1 MRLLI
6 LGVLIYICY
15 RSLKSWIG
23 SHTAIKHSE
32 MGGAVEQV
40 DDVMV
45 KDPVC
50 EVYFPR
56 RNGFRFKMGG
66 QDFYFCSKECRDKY
80 VAAQSKN

>member
-15 RSLKSWIG
+15 RSLKSWLG
-23 SHTAIKHSE
+23 ARTAVRHTE
-32 MGGAVEQV
+32 MGGAVEKV

-50 EVYFPR
+50 EVYFPK
-56 RNGFRFKMGG
+56 RNGFRVTVDGKH
-66 QDFYFCSKECRDKY
+66 FYFCSKECRNKF
-80 VAAQSKN
+80 AAARSKQ